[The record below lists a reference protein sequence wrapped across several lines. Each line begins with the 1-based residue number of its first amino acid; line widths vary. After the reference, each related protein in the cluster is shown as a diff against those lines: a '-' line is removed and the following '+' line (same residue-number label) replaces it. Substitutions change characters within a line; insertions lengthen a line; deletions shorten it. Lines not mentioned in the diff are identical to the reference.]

1 MPTGKRNFNAT
12 ITTRYGVPEKDI
24 YQQVIDLVEKERI
37 AKSRAQLLLVKRGL
51 QHTQNPEPLI
61 KTVVKEVPVEKIK
74 TVIKK
79 VPVYISPPK
88 VDKSTPH
95 IQEHV
100 SLDEH
105 ITDEGIGGDHKTG
118 QHPSGDTLM
127 TQDKADPPNKKALE
141 AKKSPEVVS
150 GEEKKGIGGWIA
162 LGGFLAV
169 IFTPMVYRWC
179 TRKQTEEVNQV
190 GNQIGQPNRSTEQID
205 ENPYI

>member
-1 MPTGKRNFNAT
+1 MSTKLFSGT
-12 ITTRYGVPEKDI
+12 ITTRYGEPEKDI

-51 QHTQNPEPLI
+51 EHMHNPEPLI

-74 TVIKK
+74 TVIKE
-79 VPVYISPPK
+79 VPVEKVVYKSPPK
-88 VDKSTPH
+88 VDTST
-95 IQEHV
+95 QEHV
-100 SLDEH
+100 SIDEH
-105 ITDEGIGGDHKTG
+105 ITEESIGGDHKAG

-162 LGGFLAV
+162 LGGLLAV
-169 IFTPMVYRWC
+169 IFGPLVYSWC
-179 TRKQTEEVNQV
+179 TKGGPKV
-190 GNQIGQPNRSTEQID
+190 
-205 ENPYI
+205 